1 MALAVGGPGAYDP
14 TMANDA
20 TQVTAD
26 TAVPATPAPMPG
38 TNLVQLRARVDVLPA
53 APPGATIWIQQI
65 NLHAQ
70 FGRQIDPS
78 HAHQP
83 RDIARSHGCWAA
95 PWPWQARAAAA
106 FQVVQPGAWAPGID
120 VERGPQQLG
129 LEVVLEWQGADGQ
142 SHTESVTQLVDGQQ
156 SLAIDWQAPRDY
168 TFDVAV
174 VDAGGASRLAVALV

>member
-1 MALAVGGPGAYDP
+1 MA
-14 TMANDA
+14 TDA

-26 TAVPATPAPMPG
+26 SAVPTTPAPLPG
-38 TNLVQLRARVDVLPA
+38 TNLVQVRARVDALSA

-70 FGRQIDPS
+70 FDRRIDPA

-83 RDIARSHGCWAA
+83 RDIARSNGCWSA

-106 FQVVQPGAWAPGID
+106 FQVVQPGTWSAGND
-120 VERGPQQLG
+120 VERGPQHLG
-129 LEVVLEWQGADGQ
+129 LEVVLEWQGSDGESRTQSVSAFADGQ
-142 SHTESVTQLVDGQQ
+142 P

-174 VDAGGASRLAVALV
+174 VETGGDARLAVTLV